1 MSAPYTFY
9 PALHAHATPPPL
21 QILDRTMVPPQR
33 PRTVR
38 KCEGTRVTA
47 ATSLVLNFAEITQFV
62 RNVPYEMHT
71 GTCHSVDFT
80 VLPQLKTSY
89 NIIVLS
95 NINEK
100 TGVNEP
106 HDV

>member
-71 GTCHSVDFT
+71 STCHSADFT
-80 VLPQLKTSY
+80 VLPQLKTSHLY
-89 NIIVLS
+89 DCSIQYKL
-95 NINEK
+95 K
-100 TGVNEP
+100 KLG
-106 HDV
+106 